1 MRGRRRK
8 RWLSTTL
15 FSSRTH
21 LITRINCGEERVG
34 EGKKGG
40 ERAGAR
46 RGELA
51 LRCPVITSQPDGP
64 GSGGAEGG
72 RDESVSN
79 SSIVSSVFGGFARFF
94 HAGARG
100 GGAAFGVAIGG
111 RGTHCADC
119 GDGG

>member
-34 EGKKGG
+34 EGKKGD

-51 LRCPVITSQPDGP
+51 LRCPVITTQPDGP
-64 GSGGAEGG
+64 GSEAQKSSPEYACRWYPRQLNLESLRSSAISAVVFFWGGPAHHPPVI
-72 RDESVSN
+72 S
-79 SSIVSSVFGGFARFF
+79 
-94 HAGARG
+94 
-100 GGAAFGVAIGG
+100 
-111 RGTHCADC
+111 T
-119 GDGG
+119 